1 MVELT
6 TAAAVFD
13 ALNGVR
19 SVAELTGRNYDAAYN
34 WKRFGQFPSDT
45 FVVMQAALADRGMT
59 APPSLWR
66 MVPS

>member
-6 TAAAVFD
+6 PAAAVFE
-13 ALNGVR
+13 ALGGVR
-19 SVAELTGRNYDAAYN
+19 SVAELTGRHYDAAYN
-34 WKRFGQFPSDT
+34 WKRFGHFPPDT
-45 FVVMQAALADRGMT
+45 FVVMQAALADRDAT

>member
-1 MVELT
+1 
-6 TAAAVFD
+6 
-13 ALNGVR
+13 VR